1 MSEDLSSS
9 GLTMRRLPDIF
20 RRRKI
25 YMARKRRIA
34 NVSENI
40 QVGDLIHYC
49 PVDMESRYHE
59 YGLILDISETNT
71 YSLQRDFTVL
81 WQKSNQ
87 IQVHSSSYMNHS
99 LMNKKITLYKP

>member
-1 MSEDLSSS
+1 MSEQTSTN
-9 GLTMRRLPDIF
+9 GLTRHAPPDMLK
-20 RRRKI
+20 RRKFN
-25 YMARKRRIA
+25 MARKRRIA
-34 NVSENI
+34 NISENI

-59 YGLILDISETNT
+59 YGLILEISETNT

-87 IQVHSSSYMNHS
+87 IQVHSSGYMNHS